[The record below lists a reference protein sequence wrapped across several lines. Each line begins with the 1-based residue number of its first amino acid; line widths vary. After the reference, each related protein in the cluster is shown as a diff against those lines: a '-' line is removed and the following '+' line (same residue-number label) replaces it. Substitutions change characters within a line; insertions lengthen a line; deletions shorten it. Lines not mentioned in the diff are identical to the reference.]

1 MAETNVRPKELLV
14 DEKWDRCLDLVL
26 HRSVYGSLAGIAGA
40 LLLFRG
46 PSTRLASIAFGAG
59 LGLGSAYTDCSHIF
73 DGHIRKWQRP
83 SLPSPS
89 PNIQSFQPFA
99 DVPTMDSIPTTKS
112 EEDVPF
118 SGDER

>member
-1 MAETNVRPKELLV
+1 MAETNVRPKELMV

-73 DGHIRKWQRP
+73 DGHIRKWPMP
-83 SLPSPS
+83 SPPSPS
-89 PNIQSFQPFA
+89 PNIQSSQSFPDA
-99 DVPTMDSIPTTKS
+99 PTMDSSPTKGD
-112 EEDVPF
+112 EDVVS